1 MPRARTLFLVLV
13 LLGVAA
19 TVGCGVV
26 PRALLWPARLA
37 LVFGLPFAASIA
49 ATLLLPRESGR
60 EGASVKVAGT
70 SRFLP
75 VIALAIAL
83 DLGAVGAGFGLG
95 LVSFAFG
102 AQAHEPFKLFVAALA
117 LPFTIAAATLGTE
130 WALHARLWE
139 SLSRAGRPREATLAA
154 LAAGVALAV
163 PASAPG
169 FSAHDNVFVAAGV
182 TLALLREATA
192 LALFRAGGLFVAG
205 AWRGALVGL
214 EAFAL
219 GDRSS
224 FLLPLATYVSSEPRF
239 YLVRVA
245 GGAAALL
252 VVLGACRRRAGAAP

>member
-1 MPRARTLFLVLV
+1 MPRARTLALVLV
-13 LLGVAA
+13 LLGGAA
-19 TVGCGVV
+19 TVGCGFV

-37 LVFGLPFAASIA
+37 LLFALPFAASIA

-75 VIALAIAL
+75 VIALALAL
-83 DLGAVGAGFGLG
+83 DLGAVGAGYGLG
-95 LVSFAFG
+95 LVGFASG
-102 AQAHEPFKLFVAALA
+102 ARALEPLKLLVVPLA

-139 SLSRAGRPREATLAA
+139 SLSRAGRPREATFAA

-163 PASAPG
+163 PALAPG
-169 FSAHDNVFVAAGV
+169 FGADAAVFVAAGV

-224 FLLPLATYVSSEPRF
+224 FFLPLVSYASEPRF

-245 GGAAALL
+245 GGVAALI
-252 VVLGACRRRAGAAP
+252 VVLAACRRRAGAAP